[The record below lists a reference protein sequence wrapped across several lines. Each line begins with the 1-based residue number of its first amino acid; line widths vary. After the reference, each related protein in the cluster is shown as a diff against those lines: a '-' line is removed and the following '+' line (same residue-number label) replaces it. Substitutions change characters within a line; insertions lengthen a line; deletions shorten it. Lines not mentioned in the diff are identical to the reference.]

1 MSQLRELYQD
11 LILDHAHHPRN
22 FRHLA
27 GANRRAEGYNP
38 LCGDRLTVEARER
51 DGVVEEVGFVGQGCA
66 LCLASA
72 STMTESVRGRA
83 RSEVDEMFR
92 GFRVL
97 VTTGQAPA
105 EAGLP
110 PKLAA
115 FGGVATF
122 PMRVKCTTLAWHTL
136 AAALAGNN
144 PARTE

>member
-1 MSQLRELYQD
+1 MAELQELYQD

-22 FRHLA
+22 FHHLL

-38 LCGDRLTVEARER
+38 LCGDRLTVEANER
-51 DGVVEEVGFVGQGCA
+51 DGVVEEVSFVGQGCA

-72 STMTESVRGRA
+72 STMTESVKGRA

-92 GFRVL
+92 GFRSL
-97 VTTGQAPA
+97 VTTGQVPPK
-105 EAGLP
+105 AGLP
-110 PKLAA
+110 PKLTA

-136 AAALAGNN
+136 AAALAGDGQVS
-144 PARTE
+144 TE